1 MNMKALNRPHIRA
14 KIFGGLLIAIA
25 VVLLAWGIIIGEM
38 ELFMTLALGAFFL
51 GVFAIVLVTQKV
63 VPRELDQAIQ
73 QGQMENHHNLMES
86 LNVTG
91 KGIYVPVRSAK
102 GRIKDV
108 RVFIPLKKKGK
119 VKIPPLDDEE
129 VFKTGV
135 NDTEIGISFVP
146 PGKSLLERFEVEL
159 GVLFVDVAPEELEQ
173 YLRSHITTAGLVRD
187 INIKVESDRAR
198 VMITQGDH
206 LQLCETAHDRFK
218 GLCSTVGCP
227 VCSSILC
234 ALCLSTG
241 MRVKIESEKWDGKRS
256 QVTYQLAFEGEED

>member
-1 MNMKALNRPHIRA
+1 LNPRTLNRPRIRA
-14 KIFGGLLIAIA
+14 RIFGGILILTA
-25 VVLLAWGIIIGEM
+25 VVLLILGFYLDNL
-38 ELFMTLALGAFFL
+38 ELFLTLALGSFFL

-86 LNVTG
+86 LNVNG
-91 KGIYVPVRSAK
+91 NGIYVPVRTSK

-108 RVFIPLKKKGK
+108 RVFIPLKKKGRI
-119 VKIPPLDDEE
+119 KIPPLDDDE

-159 GVLFVDVAPEELEQ
+159 GVLFIDVDPGELEQ

-187 INIKVESDRAR
+187 INIKVENDRAR
-198 VMITQGDH
+198 VIITQGEH
-206 LQLCETAHDRFK
+206 QQLCETAHDRYK
-218 GLCSTVGCP
+218 GLCQTVGCP

-241 MRVKIESEKWDGKRS
+241 MRVKIDSEKWNGKKN
-256 QVTYQLAFEGEED
+256 QVTYQLAFREED